1 MQAYILL
8 NCNTGSEID
17 LISELKKL
25 PEIAEVN
32 GIWGKYDIFLKVCS
46 EDPDGIDKIVSNLR
60 NHTDITKSYT
70 MHVLYGQGGTIDE
83 IESGRK

>member
-8 NCNTGSEID
+8 NCNTGSEIN

-25 PEIAEVN
+25 PEVTEIN
-32 GIWGKYDIFLKVCS
+32 GIWGKYDIFLKICS
-46 EDPDGIDKIVSNLR
+46 KDPDGIDNIVSKLR
-60 NHTDITKSYT
+60 NHAEITQSHT

-83 IESGRK
+83 TQAELL